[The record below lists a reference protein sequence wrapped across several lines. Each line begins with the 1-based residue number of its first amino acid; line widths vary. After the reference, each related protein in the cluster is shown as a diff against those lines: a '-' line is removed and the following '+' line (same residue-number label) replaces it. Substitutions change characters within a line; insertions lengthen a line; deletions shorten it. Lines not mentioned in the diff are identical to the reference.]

1 MTEHAAATQ
10 SGLHIVAQHVAL
22 LQQHGLDT
30 LEALCDSD
38 LGEAL
43 TKPGLANWRE
53 RIRIELDAPGG
64 PKTLFLKRFRPP
76 PAARRRAIRASGLKV
91 RSMAE
96 IEWAW
101 MHALADDG
109 IPAVRPVALGAAL
122 NGKRESCSLILAEA
136 VPGRSLEQ
144 WSKTWIADSTRFP
157 RSLLATTSAL
167 VARFHACGYVHRDLY
182 LAHLFFD
189 PDAPT
194 EDALHLIDLQRVMKP
209 RWRQRRWIVKD
220 IASLNYSTPRALVSQ
235 TDRMRWLKTYLGADR
250 IDAEAKRFV
259 RLVVAKSRQIGR
271 HDRRRSRRLAK
282 GLESS

>member
-1 MTEHAAATQ
+1 MTKHAPTTQ
-10 SGLHIVAQHVAL
+10 SGLHVVPHQRAL
-22 LQQHGLDT
+22 LQRHGLDS
-30 LEALCDSD
+30 LEALCDSE

-43 TKPGLANWRE
+43 TKPGLADWRE
-53 RIRIELDAPGG
+53 RIRIQLGAPDG

-76 PAARRRAIRASGLKV
+76 PVARRRAIRASGLNV

-101 MHALADDG
+101 MHALAADG

-122 NGKRESCSLILAEA
+122 NGRRESSSLILAEA

-144 WSKTWIADSTRFP
+144 WAATWIAESARFP
-157 RSLLATTSAL
+157 RSLLTTTSSL
-167 VARFHACGYVHRDLY
+167 VARFHAHGYVHRDLY
-182 LAHLFFD
+182 LSHLFFD
-189 PDAPT
+189 PDAPA

-209 RWRQRRWIVKD
+209 RWRRRRWIVKD
-220 IASLNYSTPRALVSQ
+220 VASLNHSTPRALLSQ
-235 TDRMRWLKTYLGADR
+235 TDRMRWLKVYLGVHHL
-250 IDAEAKRFV
+250 DAEAKRFV

-282 GLESS
+282 GSESR